1 MKTQSNLRKII
12 IDNSSENQA
21 RIKFICVVEEDLDFE
36 HLQPVDE
43 HSAAVSA
50 KLGEKSDQIK
60 RYKYLCY
67 LRSMDDM
74 S

>member
-36 HLQPVDE
+36 PVDE